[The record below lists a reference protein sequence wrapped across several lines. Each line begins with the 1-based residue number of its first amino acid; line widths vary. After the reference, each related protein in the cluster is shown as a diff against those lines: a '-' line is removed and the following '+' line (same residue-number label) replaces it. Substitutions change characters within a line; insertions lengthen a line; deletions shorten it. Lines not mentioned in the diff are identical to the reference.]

1 LLLRKKRRPNFSES
15 SQRMNQVI
23 EIFEL
28 KHGGTRL
35 TERELPLL
43 QPDEVRVKM
52 EAFSLNHRDLVVA
65 RKNLNRKFPLPRI
78 PLSDGV
84 GVVSEIGAAAVTTL
98 SLGERV
104 ASAFWPHWLG
114 GAFGGIKTSV
124 ALGGSS
130 HDGVLQT
137 YWQAHAHS
145 VVRVPAYL
153 TANEAAC
160 LPCAGVT
167 AWTSLKRARPG
178 DRVLVHGSG
187 SVALF
192 AIQFSKAMGLHVT
205 VTSRSPLKRSTLEQ
219 IGADRVHC
227 YEGLDWLRGLADEKF
242 NLIVDPVGG
251 QTFAASLN
259 VMCDGGSIITLG
271 HLGGGNCQVNT
282 NLIWERGLT
291 VGSATVGSVDDFD
304 DMNRALDAWRI
315 RPVIANTRPWLE
327 FEQALDD
334 LAAGTH
340 VGKLVLTV

>member
-1 LLLRKKRRPNFSES
+1 
-15 SQRMNQVI
+15 MNQVI

-28 KHGGTRL
+28 KRGGTRL
-35 TERELPLL
+35 TQRELPPL
-43 QPDEVRVKM
+43 QPEQVRIKM

-65 RKNLNRKFPLPRI
+65 RKNLNKGFALPRI

-84 GVVSEIGAAAVTTL
+84 GVISEIGAAAVTTL
-98 SLGERV
+98 AIGERV
-104 ASAFWPHWLG
+104 ASAFWPYWHSG
-114 GAFGGIKTSV
+114 PFGGIKTSV
-124 ALGGSS
+124 SLGGATR
-130 HDGVLQT
+130 DGVLQT
-137 YWQAHAHS
+137 HWQAHAHS

-167 AWTSLKRARPG
+167 AWTALKRARPG
-178 DRVLVHGSG
+178 DRVLIHGSG

-205 VTSRSPLKRSTLEQ
+205 VTSRSPLKRAALVQ
-219 IGADRVHC
+219 LGADHVHC
-227 YEGLDWLRGLADEKF
+227 YEGLDWLSGLANEEF
-242 NLIVDPVGG
+242 NLVVDPVGG
-251 QTFAASLN
+251 QTFADSLS

-304 DMNRALDAWRI
+304 DMNRALEAWRI
-315 RPVIANTRPWLE
+315 RPVIANARPWLQL
-327 FEQALDD
+327 EQALDD
-334 LAAGTH
+334 LATGTH
-340 VGKLVLTV
+340 VGKLVLTI